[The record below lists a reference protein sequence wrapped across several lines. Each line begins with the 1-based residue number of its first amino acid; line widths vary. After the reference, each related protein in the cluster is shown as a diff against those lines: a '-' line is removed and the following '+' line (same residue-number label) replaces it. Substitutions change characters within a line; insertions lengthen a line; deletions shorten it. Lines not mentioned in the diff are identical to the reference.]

1 MLEYLRRNCHNC
13 KRRHDPTCP
22 NSYFCWDTDDKP
34 FFVETDEVRAKRE
47 RLIERVDKIE
57 VFLAYTIFCIIAICG
72 LSMLLMAMSVLVRS
86 LTNA

>member
-13 KRRHDPTCP
+13 KLRHDPRCP

-34 FFVETDEVRAKRE
+34 CFVETDEARTKRE

-57 VFLAYTIFCIIAICG
+57 GFLAYAIFCIIIICG
-72 LSMLLMAMSVLVRS
+72 LSMLMMGISELVRR

>member
-1 MLEYLRRNCHNC
+1 MLEYLRRDCRNC

-22 NSYFCWDTDDKP
+22 NSYFCW
-34 FFVETDEVRAKRE
+34 VETDEVRAKRE

>member
-22 NSYFCWDTDDKP
+22 NSYFCWDTDNKP

-72 LSMLLMAMSVLVRS
+72 LSMLLMAMSALVRS

>member
-1 MLEYLRRNCHNC
+1 MLEYLRQDCHNC

-22 NSYFCWDTDDKP
+22 NSYFCWDTDNKP
-34 FFVETDEVRAKRE
+34 FFVENDEVRAKRE

>member
-13 KRRHDPTCP
+13 KLRHDPTCP

-34 FFVETDEVRAKRE
+34 FFVETDEARTKRE

-72 LSMLLMAMSVLVRS
+72 LSMLLMAMSALVRS

>member
-13 KRRHDPTCP
+13 KLRHDPRCP

-34 FFVETDEVRAKRE
+34 FFVETDEARTKRE

-57 VFLAYTIFCIIAICG
+57 VFLAYAIFCIIIICG
-72 LSMLLMAMSVLVRS
+72 LSMLLMGISELVRR

>member
-72 LSMLLMAMSVLVRS
+72 LSMILMAMSALVRS

>member
-13 KRRHDPTCP
+13 KLRHDPRCP

-57 VFLAYTIFCIIAICG
+57 IFLAYTIFCIIAICG
-72 LSMLLMAMSVLVRS
+72 LSMLLMVMSALVRS

>member
-72 LSMLLMAMSVLVRS
+72 LSMLLMAMSALVRS